1 MYHNRFSIPL
11 TLLTLAVLVPLILV
25 NTVPLG
31 RAESAYTLTPFPVFT
46 QEGSTVALVLT
57 VNNANTSTTYQFMF
71 LVRDPA
77 NKTSNSA
84 IQSHTTGPN
93 ENQFSI
99 LVNYPSPSFAGSN
112 SLVGQYN
119 AQVVQIGNTITT
131 MVASAHFYYSVA
143 DNIGYERSQTVN
155 MHATG
160 YAASEA
166 VTVTIVTTSAPPR
179 TVFSRTVT
187 ASSTGVVSTTWRIP
201 INATVDTYLL
211 SLSGT
216 STVKSPSDAQ
226 GFSVKQAVMNIPS
239 ISSLQSSY
247 QRTETMQ
254 FTFQPAYPDGT
265 FASTGVA
272 LLVLARPNGQSIT
285 LTATY
290 DNSSQTF
297 QTIYKTSTDNQTG
310 TWTANLAAFAYS
322 DAYGNNGPS
331 RPAAGAAQL
340 NPAAL
345 SLNVATGTNFVVGQQ
360 MSFNASITY
369 PDGTVLQSGSV
380 GAYLLLSGS
389 PVLNESVPMVF
400 DTNLQVWVGTFTW
413 KPADTGGLWSLTV
426 KASDSS
432 VSPNTGTATR
442 AVIVDNSTTTAS
454 SSFPLYYF
462 GIAAGLI
469 AAGLLGAMLLFK
481 KRRKTTS
488 ASLKIDLEAV
498 KSEAGRIEGQDFFQS
513 IRDQIKKDNDE

>member
-1 MYHNRFSIPL
+1 MA
-11 TLLTLAVLVPLILV
+11 LAALVPLLSAGTI
-25 NTVPLG
+25 PLAH
-31 RAESAYTLTPFPVFT
+31 AENAYTLTPFPVFT
-46 QEGSTVALVLT
+46 QEGNTVALVLT
-57 VNNANTSTTYQFMF
+57 VNNANTSTTYRFVF
-71 LVRDPA
+71 VVRDPA
-77 NKTSNSA
+77 NQTSTSA
-84 IQSHTTGPN
+84 VQTHITGPN

-99 LVNYPSPSFAGSN
+99 LVNYPSPSFTGSN

-119 AQVVQIGNTITT
+119 AQAVQIGSTLQTI
-131 MVASAHFYYSVA
+131 VATSHFFYSVA

-166 VTVTIVTTSAPPR
+166 VTVTIVTKSTLT
-179 TVFSRTVT
+179 TVFSQTVT

-239 ISSLQSSY
+239 ISSLQSTY
-247 QRTETMQ
+247 QRTETIQ

-272 LLVLARPNGQSIT
+272 LLTLARPDGQTIT

-297 QTIYKTSTDNQTG
+297 QTAYKTSTDNQTG

-331 RPAAGAAQL
+331 RPAAGAMQL
-340 NPAAL
+340 TPAAL
-345 SLNVATGTNFVVGQQ
+345 ALSVATGTNFVVGQQ

-369 PDGTVLQSGSV
+369 PDGTVLQSGAV

-413 KPADTGGLWSLTV
+413 KPADTGGLWSLNV

-442 AVIVDNSTTTAS
+442 AVIVDNGTATAS
-454 SSFPLYYF
+454 PSFPLYYF

-469 AAGLLGAMLLFK
+469 AAGLLGAMLFFK
-481 KRRKTTS
+481 KRRKMTS
-488 ASLKIDLEAV
+488 TSLKIDLEAV
-498 KSEAGRIEGQDFFQS
+498 KTEAGRIEGQDFFQK
-513 IRDQIKKDNDE
+513 IRDQVKKDNDE

>member
-1 MYHNRFSIPL
+1 MHHKRFSILL

-31 RAESAYTLTPFPVFT
+31 RAENAYTLTPFPIFS

-71 LVRDPA
+71 LVKDPA
-77 NKTSNSA
+77 NRTSNSA

-131 MVASAHFYYSVA
+131 MVAAAHFYYSVA

-166 VTVTIVTTSAPPR
+166 VTVTIVTKSTLT
-179 TVFSRTVT
+179 TVFSQTVT
-187 ASSTGVVSTTWRIP
+187 ASPTGVVSTSWRIP
-201 INATVDTYLL
+201 VNATVDTYLL
-211 SLSGT
+211 SLSGA

-239 ISSLQSSY
+239 ISSLQSTY

-272 LLVLARPNGQSIT
+272 LLTLARPDGQTIT

-297 QTIYKTSTDNQTG
+297 QTTYKTSTDNQTG
-310 TWTANLAAFAYS
+310 PWNANLAAFAYS

-331 RPAAGAAQL
+331 RLAAGATQL

-360 MSFNASITY
+360 MGFNASITY
-369 PDGTVLQSGSV
+369 PDGTVLQSGAV

-442 AVIVDNSTTTAS
+442 AVIVDNNTTTAS
-454 SSFPLYYF
+454 PSFPLYYF

-481 KRRKTTS
+481 KRRKMTGT
-488 ASLKIDLEAV
+488 SLKIDLEAV
-498 KSEAGRIEGQDFFQS
+498 KTEAGRIEGQDFFQK
-513 IRDQIKKDNDE
+513 IRDQVKKDNDE

>member
-1 MYHNRFSIPL
+1 MYRNRFSIPL

-71 LVRDPA
+71 LVKDPA

-143 DNIGYERSQTVN
+143 DNIGYERSQTVK

-187 ASSTGVVSTTWRIP
+187 ASSTGVVSTAWRIP

-239 ISSLQSSY
+239 ISSLQSIY
-247 QRTETMQ
+247 QRTEAMQ

-272 LLVLARPNGQSIT
+272 LLTLARPDGQTIT

-297 QTIYKTSTDNQTG
+297 QTTYKTSTDNQTG
-310 TWTANLAAFAYS
+310 PWTANLAAFAYS

-340 NPAAL
+340 NPAVL
-345 SLNVATGTNFVVGQQ
+345 SLNVATGTNFAVGQQ

-369 PDGTVLQSGSV
+369 PDGTVLQSGAV

-413 KPADTGGLWSLTV
+413 KPTDTGGLWSLNV
-426 KASDSS
+426 RASDSS
-432 VSPNTGTATR
+432 NSPNAGTATR
-442 AVIVDNSTTTAS
+442 AVIVDNGAAGSPG
-454 SSFPLYYF
+454 FPLYYF
-462 GIAAGLI
+462 GIAAALI
-469 AAGLLGAMLLFK
+469 AATLLGAMLVFK
-481 KRRKTTS
+481 KRRRTTS

-513 IRDQIKKDNDE
+513 IRDQVKKNDDK